1 MTPKEAAE
9 SCGISERS
17 IRGRIER
24 GTLRVVKRG
33 GRVHIATVDL
43 LAAGLLPADA
53 PNVPESENRAERAEP
68 GRPARGQGNGQNA
81 NSPDVVALLG
91 ETIRALQASEA
102 EAGRLRGL
110 LESAEAKERREV
122 QATETAHSEVVEL
135 RARVQE
141 LQAQIIPAMPPDSRP
156 WWERMF
162 SGGQ

>member
-1 MTPKEAAE
+1 MTPKEAAN

-53 PNVPESENRAERAEP
+53 PNAPESENRAEP

-81 NSPDVVALLG
+81 NSSDVVALLG

-110 LESAEAKERREV
+110 LESAEAKERQEV
-122 QATETAHSEVVEL
+122 AATETAHAEVVEL

-141 LQAQIIPAMPPDSRP
+141 LQAQIVPVMPSDSQP
-156 WWERMF
+156 WWQRMI

>member
-9 SCGISERS
+9 ACSISERS

-43 LAAGLLPADA
+43 LAAGLLPEST
-53 PNVPESENRAERAEP
+53 PESADRAEP
-68 GRPARGQGNGQNA
+68 GSPSRGQGIGQIG
-81 NSPDVVALLG
+81 SGSDVVVLLG

-110 LESAEAKERREV
+110 LESAEAKERQEV
-122 QATETAHSEVVEL
+122 AATETAHAEVIEL

-141 LQAQIIPAMPPDSRP
+141 LEAQIVPAMPPDSRA
-156 WWERMF
+156 WWQRML
-162 SGGQ
+162 GVAA

>member
-9 SCGISERS
+9 RCGISERS

-43 LAAGLLPADA
+43 LAAGLLPEDT
-53 PNVPESENRAERAEP
+53 PESEQRAERAEP
-68 GRPARGQGNGQNA
+68 GSPSRGKGNGQNA
-81 NSPDVVALLG
+81 NSSDVVALLG

-110 LESAEAKERREV
+110 LESAEAKERQEV
-122 QATETAHSEVVEL
+122 TATETAHAEVVEL
-135 RARVQE
+135 RARIQE
-141 LQAQIIPAMPPDSRP
+141 LERQAVPVALPDSRA
-156 WWERMF
+156 WWQRII
-162 SGGQ
+162 GGTA

>member
-9 SCGISERS
+9 ACSVSERS

-43 LAAGLLPADA
+43 LAAGLLPEST
-53 PNVPESENRAERAEP
+53 PESADRAEP
-68 GRPARGQGNGQNA
+68 GSPSRGQGIGQIG
-81 NSPDVVALLG
+81 SGSDVVVLLG

-110 LESAEAKERREV
+110 LESAEAKERQEV
-122 QATETAHSEVVEL
+122 AATETAHAEVVEL

-141 LQAQIIPAMPPDSRP
+141 LEAQIVPAMPPDSRA
-156 WWERMF
+156 WWQRML
-162 SGGQ
+162 GVAA